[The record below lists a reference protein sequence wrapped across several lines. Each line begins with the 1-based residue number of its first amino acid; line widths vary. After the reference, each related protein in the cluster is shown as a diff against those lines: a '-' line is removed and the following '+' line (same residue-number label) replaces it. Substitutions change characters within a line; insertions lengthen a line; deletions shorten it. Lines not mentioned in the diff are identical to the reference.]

1 MSNIVK
7 VCSKHDVLL
16 EKNKS
21 TGDYIVS
28 FSVKNDNVF
37 LRNIAN
43 YSFFKILSDINRE
56 TLEDVIIETDDS
68 NPDVANMYFL
78 FKPIAKEFGIMG
90 KCMSVNTIKS
100 QHDDLVSFESK
111 DINYTPTP
119 DNMKKYGKIT
129 CNYSKLDMNIV
140 NEHLLHIKYVF
151 NVDIHEDLPIYM
163 RNMIGLMMKKFLLES
178 KVFIENIK

>member
-43 YSFFKILSDINRE
+43 YSFFKILS
-56 TLEDVIIETDDS
+56 
-68 NPDVANMYFL
+68 A
-78 FKPIAKEFGIMG
+78 FGI
-90 KCMSVNTIKS
+90 
-100 QHDDLVSFESK
+100 
-111 DINYTPTP
+111 
-119 DNMKKYGKIT
+119 
-129 CNYSKLDMNIV
+129 
-140 NEHLLHIKYVF
+140 
-151 NVDIHEDLPIYM
+151 
-163 RNMIGLMMKKFLLES
+163 
-178 KVFIENIK
+178 